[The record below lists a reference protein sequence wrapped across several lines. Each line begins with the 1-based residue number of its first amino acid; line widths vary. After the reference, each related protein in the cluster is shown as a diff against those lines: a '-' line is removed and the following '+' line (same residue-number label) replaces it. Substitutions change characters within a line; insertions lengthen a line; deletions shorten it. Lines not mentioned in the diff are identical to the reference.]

1 MACRTSRAAD
11 TTRKILAALRP
22 GKLATARASRQNVR
36 VLPTRKPTRSRNGR
50 KNLIN
55 ELLPRIQADGRLP
68 IEEQLVREMVE
79 TCLKL
84 LRDETRLGDVKLLNA
99 ALRELRYAFKI
110 FTPYRNIRKVSV
122 FGSARLAQNSAPCR
136 TAHEFARRITAAGFM
151 VITGAGHGIMQACQE
166 GAGRDRSFGVNI
178 RLPFEQEPNK
188 FISKD
193 PKLLT
198 FRYFFTRKLI
208 FIKEADAAAL
218 FPGGFG
224 THDEAYECLTLVQ
237 TGKTRPMPIVFLDA
251 PRGTYWKTWK
261 RYVEDHL
268 LRQGLISEEDLS
280 LFKVTSSVDEAAEEI
295 SRFYRVYHSAR
306 TVGRDLVIRLARPLD
321 QELVERLGREF
332 ADIIVSGS
340 MVQRAALPAEADEP
354 ELAALPRLVFAFNRT
369 NFGRLR
375 QLIDRINA

>member
-1 MACRTSRAAD
+1 M
-11 TTRKILAALRP
+11 
-22 GKLATARASRQNVR
+22 R
-36 VLPTRKPTRSRNGR
+36 VLPTRKPARARNGR
-50 KNLIN
+50 KNLLN
-55 ELLPRIQADGRLP
+55 ELLPRVVADGGLST
-68 IEEQLVREMVE
+68 EEQLVREMVE

-99 ALRELRYAFKI
+99 ALRELRYAFKV

-122 FGSARLAQNSAPCR
+122 FGSARLAQSSAPCR

-151 VITGAGHGIMQACQE
+151 VITGAGGGIMQACQE

-178 RLPFEQEPNK
+178 RLPFEQEPNE

-321 QELVERLGREF
+321 RELVERLGREF
-332 ADIIVSGS
+332 ADIVVTGS
-340 MVQRAALPAEADEP
+340 IVQRGALSAEADEP

-375 QLIDRINA
+375 QLIDRVNAG